1 MCLEY
6 WVVIGFLLLPLLLGP
21 CAEEERDENWRRRSM
36 RESYWRVEGGG
47 GGGGRRGNFVRSTFI
62 RKFACVV
69 GCFGKGGPFRVAGC
83 FGKGGLFVNIVA
95 SIVCSQIHG
104 ERERG
109 NVSDY
114 TD

>member
-6 WVVIGFLLLPLLLGP
+6 LVVIGFLLLPLLLGP

-47 GGGGRRGNFVRSTFI
+47 GGGRTGNFVRSTFI

-83 FGKGGLFVNIVA
+83 FGKGGLFVKIVA
-95 SIVCSQIHG
+95 SIVCSQT
-104 ERERG
+104 RG
-109 NVSDY
+109 GRNVSDY

>member
-36 RESYWRVEGGG
+36 RASYWRVEGGG
-47 GGGGRRGNFVRSTFI
+47 GGGGRTGNFVRSTFI
-62 RKFACVV
+62 RKFAFVV
-69 GCFGKGGPFRVAGC
+69 GCFGKGGPFRVAVC
-83 FGKGGLFVNIVA
+83 FGNGGLFVKIVA
-95 SIVCSQIHG
+95 SIVCSQIHK
-104 ERERG
+104 ERRG